1 MPSLRIHGLRRLLG
15 STPILNGV
23 DLVIEPGQLCCLLG
37 PSGSGKTTLLKVLA
51 GQLEPQGGQL
61 QLDGKDFS
69 FLSAAER
76 GFAFVHQN
84 FALFPHLSVLEN
96 AAFALGGAGLSE
108 ADVRARALEALR
120 LVGAEAWA
128 GRRPQELSGGQQQRV
143 ALARALALRPKVILL
158 DEPLSNLDAASRV
171 EVREAIR
178 RLVRASGLTVLCVL
192 HDQKDAFAMADRLAI
207 MHEGRIV
214 QVGAP
219 IDLYRRPADS
229 WIATFLGSANL
240 IPGKVTQVGAGE
252 FVAETPIGEVRG
264 ALATPDSPPAAGAE
278 VIVCVRP
285 ECLKLD
291 FMAPDENAFAGAI
304 VASLFQGDV
313 SLHDFKTKEG
323 RILKVSEANP
333 RQRVG
338 SKATVF
344 AWAEPED
351 VVGLNC

>member
-1 MPSLRIHGLRRLLG
+1 M
-15 STPILNGV
+15 
-23 DLVIEPGQLCCLLG
+23 
-37 PSGSGKTTLLKVLA
+37 
-51 GQLEPQGGQL
+51 
-61 QLDGKDFS
+61 
-69 FLSAAER
+69 
-76 GFAFVHQN
+76 
-84 FALFPHLSVLEN
+84 
-96 AAFALGGAGLSE
+96 
-108 ADVRARALEALR
+108 
-120 LVGAEAWA
+120 
-128 GRRPQELSGGQQQRV
+128 
-143 ALARALALRPKVILL
+143 LALRPQLLLL
-158 DEPLSNLDAASRV
+158 DEPLSNLDAASRL
-171 EVREAIR
+171 EVREVIR
-178 RLVRASGLTVLCVL
+178 KLVRTTGVTVLCVL

-214 QVGAP
+214 QAGLP

-252 FVAETPIGEVRG
+252 FVAETAVGEVRG
-264 ALATPDSPPAAGAE
+264 ALATPDSAPGPGAKI
-278 VIVCVRP
+278 VVCVRP

-323 RILKVSEANP
+323 VVLKVSEANP

-351 VVGLNC
+351 VVGLSR